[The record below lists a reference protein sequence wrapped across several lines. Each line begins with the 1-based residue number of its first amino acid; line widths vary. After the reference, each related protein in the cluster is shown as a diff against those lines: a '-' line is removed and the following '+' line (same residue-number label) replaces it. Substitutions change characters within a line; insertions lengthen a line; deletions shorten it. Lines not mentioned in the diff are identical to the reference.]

1 MLSIEKLLFGIL
13 VTLVACNY
21 NISFVFF
28 TTFGLCV
35 FNLVIT
41 PLLYQPHL
49 VCACRNAHFI
59 VNLNELMPNAHKYIM
74 DMLDDIH
81 IYVHHHVFEMVTKQL
96 QEFHN
101 QNTYEKPL

>member
-1 MLSIEKLLFGIL
+1 M
-13 VTLVACNY
+13 
-21 NISFVFF
+21 
-28 TTFGLCV
+28 
-35 FNLVIT
+35 
-41 PLLYQPHL
+41 
-49 VCACRNAHFI
+49 